1 MKPINPKKTN
11 LLMLL
16 YAIGSTLFI
25 DLIGRLTFAEVLV
38 LITIPFTGAYKKIRQ
53 FYGLRTVLVC
63 LLLMFVFQLISDVV
77 NQSVFRDWARGLTVM
92 LMTILLIIFFINQLN
107 ININSIIYYFFGLVI
122 ANIIFGDL
130 FETGFKVKGADIIK
144 YISILLSFY
153 LYKLNKFKTS
163 VVIIL
168 LFSLLF
174 FSLDSRSNGL
184 IFFMSAFLLGIK
196 ILKPNQN
203 KLFFTTCLLV
213 FSIIPYIFYTNY
225 VSQVLSKNFGG
236 NHSLSQLTKVAN
248 PYNPFEVL
256 YSGRIGLAVAGYA
269 IKDKPLLGHGSW
281 AQDKDAKY
289 SRITSI
295 LTGGKLK
302 IKKII
307 PSHSII
313 IGAWL
318 NMGIFGFIISLYLF
332 YTFVKLFFR
341 VYLRIANNK
350 YLPIII
356 ILSVEMMW
364 HFLFSPF
371 GHIKNTFPIIISLL
385 IVMNSKYFNNG

>member
-1 MKPINPKKTN
+1 
-11 LLMLL
+11 
-16 YAIGSTLFI
+16 
-25 DLIGRLTFAEVLV
+25 
-38 LITIPFTGAYKKIRQ
+38 
-53 FYGLRTVLVC
+53 
-63 LLLMFVFQLISDVV
+63 
-77 NQSVFRDWARGLTVM
+77 
-92 LMTILLIIFFINQLN
+92 
-107 ININSIIYYFFGLVI
+107 
-122 ANIIFGDL
+122 
-130 FETGFKVKGADIIK
+130 
-144 YISILLSFY
+144 
-153 LYKLNKFKTS
+153 
-163 VVIIL
+163 
-168 LFSLLF
+168 
-174 FSLDSRSNGL
+174 
-184 IFFMSAFLLGIK
+184 MSAFLLGIK

-213 FSIIPYIFYTNY
+213 FSIIPYILYTNY

-256 YSGRIGLAVAGYA
+256 YSGRIGLAIAGYA

-289 SRITSI
+289 SRITSV

-371 GHIKNTFPIIISLL
+371 GQIKNTFPIIVSLL
-385 IVMNSKYFNNG
+385 IIMNSKYFNNG

>member
-1 MKPINPKKTN
+1 MKKTN
-11 LLMLL
+11 VLMML

-25 DLIGRLTFAEVLV
+25 DLIGRLTVAEVLV
-38 LITIPFTGAYKKIRQ
+38 LITMPFTEAYKKIRQ
-53 FYGLRTVLVC
+53 FYGLRTILVC
-63 LLLMFVFQLISDVV
+63 LLLLFFFQLISDVV
-77 NQSVFRDWARGLTVM
+77 NQSVFRDWARGLTIM
-92 LMTILLIIFFINQLN
+92 LMTILLIVFFINQLN
-107 ININSIIYYFFGLVI
+107 ININSIIYLLFGLAI
-122 ANIIFGDL
+122 ANIIFGDP

-144 YISILLSFY
+144 YISILLSYY
-153 LYKLNKFKTS
+153 LYKFNKFKTS

-174 FSLDSRSNGL
+174 FSFDSRSNGL
-184 IFFMSAFLLGIK
+184 ICFMSAFLLGIK

-213 FSIIPYIFYTNY
+213 FSIIPYILYTNY

-236 NHSLSQLTKVAN
+236 NHALSQLTKVAN

-289 SRITSI
+289 SKITSV
-295 LTGGKLK
+295 LTGEKLR

-332 YTFVKLFFR
+332 YTFIKLFFR
-341 VYLRIANNK
+341 VYLKIANNK

-385 IVMNSKYFNNG
+385 IIVNSKYFNNE